1 MTAADFCTHE
11 WSWECECECEHW
23 CWHSHEWECRQYE
36 CDCESVED
44 TVDDSSGAGDADLR
58 LRDLAA
64 IAAIG
69 GLAYG
74 TARLFQK
81 RRDAK
86 GEAADQSALD
96 SDEDSLGAVN
106 GTTPIMPSPG
116 WYNDGASVGL
126 RWWNGTAWTEHRQ
139 ASSSAIPAGW
149 YDDKAG
155 SVRWWDGMGWTGHVA
170 PKP

>member
-1 MTAADFCTHE
+1 MTVADFCTHE

-44 TVDDSSGAGDADLR
+44 AVDDSSGAGEADLR

-86 GEAADQSALD
+86 GEAADQFAQD
-96 SDEDSLGAVN
+96 SDAESP
-106 GTTPIMPSPG
+106 GTVVDATPTMPSPG
-116 WYNDGASVGL
+116 WYNDGESVGL
-126 RWWNGTAWTEHRQ
+126 RWWNGAAWTEHRQ
-139 ASSSAIPAGW
+139 APPAIPAGW
-149 YDDKAG
+149 YDDRAG
-155 SVRWWDGMGWTGHVA
+155 FVRWWDGTGWTGHVA
-170 PKP
+170 PKS